1 MLARLD
7 KTKELLAGD
16 VGARP
21 VRHYDGEVL
30 GGLEAQAAA
39 VLWMPKNTER
49 KGQVREEEE
58 ADGKAK
64 SRTSARRA
72 VLKGAGLT
80 PHLRRWARRISETF
94 AHARAPAKQPPTCA
108 TPRFPRNADLQSLRA
123 VMMGRSRPSRRPR
136 CPHP

>member
-94 AHARAPAKQPPTCA
+94 AHARTL
-108 TPRFPRNADLQSLRA
+108 RRNN
-123 VMMGRSRPSRRPR
+123 RPLA
-136 CPHP
+136 